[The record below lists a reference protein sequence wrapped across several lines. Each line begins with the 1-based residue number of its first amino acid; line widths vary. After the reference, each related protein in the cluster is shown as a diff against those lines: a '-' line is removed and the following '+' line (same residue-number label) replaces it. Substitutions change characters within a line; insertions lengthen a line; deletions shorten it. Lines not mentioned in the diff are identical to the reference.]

1 MAPYFLLNLIPR
13 RQKTD
18 EEARPLL
25 TVLAGLSWIQWA
37 HFFSGW
43 LAWTC
48 DAIDFFS
55 VSLTVSRLA
64 AQFGKQTT
72 DITTAITLTLLLRVV
87 GAIVFGILSDRYGRK
102 WPLVFNLV
110 LVAILQLGAGFV
122 NTFGQFLAV
131 RSLFGIGMGGIWG
144 MAASTALEN
153 LPVEAR
159 GLGSGIMQQ
168 GYAVGYLFA
177 ACINLKLV
185 PAVPAGWRALFWT
198 ASGISIFA
206 AAVRA
211 VLPESEFFLKQK
223 AREHGQTDSLEKTKT
238 FMRETGRMVKTHWL
252 LCIYALLFMTGFNF
266 LSHGSQ
272 DLYPTYLQ
280 DSKGI
285 SGNNATIATIIGN
298 CGAIAGGALAGFV
311 SQYIGRRLTIV
322 LFVLL
327 VGCFIPLWIIPS
339 SFGALAAGAFC
350 IQFGVQG
357 AWGVVPIQ
365 LSEMS
370 PPAFR
375 ATFPGVAYQ
384 LGNMVSSASAQIE
397 ATGAAHQRTTITHAD
412 GTTENVPDYAKVQ
425 GILIGCVA
433 AFLIVVTILGPENHG
448 SHFEKHK
455 TAFEEGG
462 GDDNAVVDDDD
473 HRRAG
478 PRNIRDSASIN
489 EKASDQ
495 QKESMNV

>member
-1 MAPYFLLNLIPR
+1 MAPYFLSNLIPQ

-64 AQFGKQTT
+64 AQFGKQTS

-87 GAIVFGILSDRYGRK
+87 GAVLFGILSDRYGRK

-122 NTFGQFLAV
+122 NTFSEFLAV

-159 GLGSGIMQQ
+159 GLGSGVMQQ
-168 GYAVGYLFA
+168 GYAVGYLLA

-185 PAVPAGWRALFWT
+185 PVVPSSWRALFWT
-198 ASGISIFA
+198 ASGISLFA

-223 AREHGQTDSLEKTKT
+223 AREEGRTNSTEKTKT
-238 FMRETGRMVKTHWL
+238 FIKETGRMVKTHWL

-272 DLYPTYLQ
+272 DLYPTYLR
-280 DSKGI
+280 DSK
-285 SGNNATIATIIGN
+285 SFSDHNATVATIIGN
-298 CGAIAGGALAGFV
+298 CGAIAGGALAGYV

-327 VGCFIPLWIIPS
+327 VGCFIPLWIIPN

-350 IQFGVQG
+350 VQFGVQG

-365 LSEMS
+365 LAEMS

-397 ATGAAHQRTTITHAD
+397 ATGGNRQRTTITHAD

-462 GDDNAVVDDDD
+462 GDDDAVVDDNDG
-473 HRRAG
+473 HKHAG
-478 PRNIRDSASIN
+478 PSQIRDSASIN
-489 EKASDQ
+489 EKSSMQ
-495 QKESMNV
+495 QKESV